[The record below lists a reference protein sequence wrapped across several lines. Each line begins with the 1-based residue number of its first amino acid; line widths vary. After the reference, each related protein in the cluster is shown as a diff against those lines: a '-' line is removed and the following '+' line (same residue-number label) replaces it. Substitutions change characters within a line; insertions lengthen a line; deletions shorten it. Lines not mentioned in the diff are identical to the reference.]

1 MATQESIIIGRTTGG
16 GEAGV
21 NVSSAGDT
29 QVVGQVEHD
38 SADTGQPVK
47 IGLQARTTNITA
59 VGDADRVNAIGDDV
73 GRLVNWPYQVR
84 DLINTAYVSIT
95 NGTATALIAG
105 VTDVFL
111 DLVQISLSNNSGNA
125 ASVVLNNDSTTIQTF
140 LVNPNATTNYTFPVP
155 IRATST
161 GSAWNVDMAD
171 ITGTTVTIQA
181 QFIRNV

>member
-1 MATQESIIIGRTTGG
+1 MATGEHISIGRTTGG
-16 GEAGV
+16 GEAGI
-21 NVSSAGDT
+21 NVDSAGNT
-29 QVVGQVEHD
+29 QIVGQVEHD
-38 SADTGQPVK
+38 AADTGQPVK
-47 IGLQARTTNITA
+47 IGLQARTTNPTA
-59 VGDADRVNAIGDDV
+59 VGDADRVNAVGDDL
-73 GRLVNWPYQVR
+73 GRTVVWPYQVR

-95 NGTATALIAG
+95 TGTVAALIAG

-111 DLVQISLSNNSGNA
+111 DLVQISFSNSSGNA
-125 ASVVLNNDSTTIQTF
+125 ASVVLNNDSTTVQTF

-181 QFIRNV
+181 QFIRNI